1 MRASPRVRADP
12 QPAQSKDMGGVNAI
26 LTIVLILG
34 LVWLATLLLGAG
46 IASHQDSA
54 AQANAVREQA
64 RTAAVQAQA
73 EAKIE
78 HSADRRVE
86 FEAFL
91 AFLAISSPTRSADG
105 LLLPLLLGVAI
116 GLGAVWLRDRHAA
129 GKVTP
134 QCLVAA
140 CYGAKGKRIGETRL
154 RICRNSKKPF

>member
-1 MRASPRVRADP
+1 MEHEESDG
-12 QPAQSKDMGGVNAI
+12 SGINSI
-26 LTIVLILG
+26 LVIVLILG
-34 LVWLATLLLGAG
+34 LVWLATLLLGAD
-46 IASHQDSA
+46 IVSHQDSA

-86 FEAFL
+86 FQSLL
-91 AFLAISSPTRSADG
+91 AFLAVSSPTRSADG

-129 GKVTP
+129 
-134 QCLVAA
+134 L
-140 CYGAKGKRIGETRL
+140 E
-154 RICRNSKKPF
+154 